1 MYRDEYRLVAND
13 NDDDPCL
20 AIEMV
25 RHEVTADPKAG
36 ADAGTVETVT
46 DRIPVAGEIVPLNGH
61 GYCASVTRCRPAA
74 NGPNG
79 ASKRIVWNEQLDEVF
94 DNLETCRIAIEN
106 AFEPDEF
113 LE

>member
-1 MYRDEYRLVAND
+1 MYRDEYRLVPSD
-13 NDDDPCL
+13 DDDDPCL

-25 RHEVTADPKAG
+25 RHQVSAGPDADSE
-36 ADAGTVETVT
+36 ADAVETVT

-61 GYCASVTRCRPAA
+61 GYYASVCRCKPAVV
-74 NGPNG
+74 GPNG
-79 ASKRIVWNEQLDEVF
+79 RTRRIVWNEQLDEVF